1 MWRTFLA
8 WMLVMALP
16 KSDSA
21 VPAVLLADHAA
32 SIVEAAR
39 ALAAGHLVALP
50 TETVYGLGADGL
62 NPQAVMRIFKAKGR
76 PSDHPVILHVADLDH
91 AKSLSASWPASADLL
106 ARAFWPGP
114 LTMILKR
121 ADCVLD
127 LVSGGQ
133 DTVGIRM
140 PSHPSARALLAAF
153 SACGSGVIAAPS
165 ANRFGAVSPTQAAHV
180 LAGIGPWLSEEDR
193 ILDGG
198 ACAVGVE
205 STIVDLSGPSPR
217 LLRPGG
223 ISAERIAAVLGLPAA
238 ALRDLQS
245 AHSTVPRV
253 SGSLQSHYAPRAVA
267 QLVASGELAKA
278 AQKIIETRPGQH
290 VIGLWRSTVGAPIAG
305 VEIWPMPEDP
315 EAYARLLYCCLHDA
329 DAAGADYLLIETPPS
344 DPRWE
349 AVADRLMRACAA
361 R

>member
-1 MWRTFLA
+1 
-8 WMLVMALP
+8 MLVMALP
-16 KSDSA
+16 KSDLG
-21 VPAVLLADHAA
+21 VRAVLLADQAESVA
-32 SIVEAAR
+32 EAAR
-39 ALAAGHLVALP
+39 TLAAGHLVALP

-106 ARAFWPGP
+106 AGAFWPGP
-114 LTMILKR
+114 LTIILKR

-127 LVSGGQ
+127 LVTGGQ

-140 PSHPSARALLAAF
+140 PSHPLARALLAAF

-180 LAGIGPWLSEEDR
+180 LAGIGPWLSEDDR

-198 ACAVGVE
+198 SCAVGVE
-205 STIVDLSGPSPR
+205 STIVDLSGPTPR
-217 LLRPGG
+217 MLRPGG
-223 ISAERIAAVLGLPAA
+223 ISAERLAAVLGLPAA
-238 ALRDLQS
+238 TLRDVQA
-245 AHSTVPRV
+245 AHPTVPRV
-253 SGSLQSHYAPRAVA
+253 SGSLQSHYAPRALA
-267 QLVASGELAKA
+267 RLVAPGALARA
-278 AQKIIETRPGQH
+278 AQKIIQTQPGQH
-290 VIGLWRSTVGAPIAG
+290 IIGLWRSTVVTPITG

-315 EAYARLLYCCLHDA
+315 EAYARVLYCCLHDA
-329 DAAGADYLLIETPPS
+329 DAAGADVLLIESPPPDS
-344 DPRWE
+344 RWE

>member
-1 MWRTFLA
+1 
-8 WMLVMALP
+8 MLVMALP
-16 KSDSA
+16 KSDSVVRA
-21 VPAVLLADHAA
+21 GLLADQAQ
-32 SIVEAAR
+32 SIAEAAQ
-39 ALAAGHLVALP
+39 ALAEGHLVALP

-106 ARAFWPGP
+106 ASAFWPGP

-127 LVSGGQ
+127 LVTGGQ

-140 PSHPSARALLAAF
+140 PSHPLARALLAAF

-180 LAGIGPWLSEEDR
+180 LAGIGPWLSEDDR

-223 ISAERIAAVLGLPAA
+223 LSAEKIAAVLGLPAA
-238 ALRDLQS
+238 ALRDLRE
-245 AHSTVPRV
+245 AHPTVPRV
-253 SGSLQSHYAPRAVA
+253 SGSLQSHYAPRAIA
-267 QLVASGELAKA
+267 HLVPSAELAEA
-278 AQKIIETRPGQH
+278 AQKMVGMKPGQR
-290 VIGLWRSTVGAPIAG
+290 VIGLWRSTAVAPIAG

-315 EAYARLLYCCLHDA
+315 EGYARVLYCCLHDA
-329 DAAGADYLLIETPPS
+329 DAAGADVLLIESPPVDS
-344 DPRWE
+344 RWE